1 MALSASAGFRRGG
14 VERALGYSLRV
25 AAEAQTRLGTTAE
38 TREYIAESV
47 ELLERYGHRT
57 SLAKALELSGKFT
70 GNRSHARRAK
80 ELLAE
85 G

>member
-1 MALSASAGFRRGG
+1 MALSASSGFRKGG
-14 VERALGYSLRV
+14 VERALGYSLRI
-25 AAEAQTRLGTTAE
+25 AAEAQTRIGATAE

-47 ELLERYGHRT
+47 ELLERCGHRI

-70 GNRSHARRAK
+70 GNRSHARRARD
-80 ELLAE
+80 LRAE